1 MLCLQHDML
10 VVQHY
15 AVIARPE
22 AAMNFIFMLTR
33 RDQTVEDCLEIL
45 DLVADLGVRHIG
57 FKDVGAPQDVL
68 KELNRRIKAAG
79 AVSYMEIVSVTSERA
94 RRSLATARDIGVD
107 RVLGGT
113 DLAAA
118 RDVFGDLSGYFPFA
132 GRPVG
137 HPTRLEG
144 SAALVVEHCRA
155 YHGAGCGGV
164 DLLAYRATE
173 ADPLD
178 LVRSA
183 RLGLGN
189 KLLIVAGSVN
199 SPERIHDL
207 ARAGADA
214 FTIGSAA
221 LDGSFSPTK
230 GSLRSQIA
238 DILDACRT
246 GSEVVA

>member
-1 MLCLQHDML
+1 ME
-10 VVQHY
+10 VVS
-15 AVIARPE
+15 VSS
-22 AAMNFIFMLTR
+22 
-33 RDQTVEDCLEIL
+33 QTV
-45 DLVADLGVRHIG
+45 
-57 FKDVGAPQDVL
+57 
-68 KELNRRIKAAG
+68 
-79 AVSYMEIVSVTSERA
+79 

-107 RVLGGT
+107 RILGGT
-113 DLAAA
+113 DVAAA
-118 RDVFGDLSGYFPFA
+118 RDILGDLAGYFPFA

-137 HPTRLEG
+137 HPTQLTGRRHWWP
-144 SAALVVEHCRA
+144 SIARSVA
-155 YHGAGCGGV
+155 AGCGGV

-178 LVRSA
+178 LVRAA
-183 RLGLGN
+183 RTALGN

-199 SPERIHDL
+199 SPDRIHDL

-238 DILDACRT
+238 DIWMPAEPGRRSWRRMVDDCLGALIEGRWPDPDGGGCWA
-246 GSEVVA
+246 SPLAPW